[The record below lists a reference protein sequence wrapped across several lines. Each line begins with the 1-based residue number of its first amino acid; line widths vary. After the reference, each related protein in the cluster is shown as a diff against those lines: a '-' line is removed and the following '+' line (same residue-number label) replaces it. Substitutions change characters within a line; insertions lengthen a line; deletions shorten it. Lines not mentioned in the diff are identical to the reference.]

1 MFYAITIYWGLAMCY
16 CAEAFIKY
24 LLNPSSQLH
33 MVDTLKNTE
42 IKG

>member
-1 MFYAITIYWGLAMCY
+1 MLH

-24 LLNPSSQLH
+24 LLYPSSQLQV
-33 MVDTLKNTE
+33 VDTLKNTE